1 MQCQSYNPVYHSLYD
16 LNVDANGGAAPMYY
30 GTSTIRSGHYND
42 YVASSQPPRGQSFAY
57 KELVRH
63 TMLMH
68 EVTFRDQVQELHRI
82 YRKQKELMHE
92 TKNKEPYVDDLH
104 FEIQS
109 SNLSSEKISARYGQN
124 TLYSVPFINSHTT
137 PSLTGRD
144 NIQTSLYSVHELRTP
159 TSPFASRNGGAL
171 NEPDVEKS
179 KCKKIGGK
187 LLDLELPAEVYV
199 DSDEEDFLHPST
211 PVTLLSDKRSKAV
224 VEAIVLPS
232 TVSRSLNPV
241 LEGEVPNM
249 ADLNEPL
256 ALSYTEECDGDK
268 RTEAGLGIFERNLD
282 LSDSRNITSI
292 TSIVKPENAKSDVGF
307 ASFGSK
313 PSYVGQNPPVVQ
325 ALPSFNSQ
333 LSSGKGAKIPGKLK
347 AVLNNRINAN
357 RHCSLNSDVAKPLTN
372 PLTVEFESFDKRKRC
387 RMIDINLPCD
397 LTTDEELLVYE
408 NSGQIDLNFCLNE
421 DGLAPR
427 FDKSPLNIDLEAPI
441 SPEVEE
447 RLPPRGDSEE
457 NQPEEG
463 NDLFVKLA
471 AEAIVSI
478 SSRFVSSSKST
489 DLLKPEN
496 LDSGNLEWFAGVIS
510 SLSVDLDK
518 DLETMRCSDTCTI
531 DDFEAMTL
539 QLTETKEEKYWCKDS
554 VQILS
559 ETCST
564 LLPSK
569 TRRGR
574 TRRSKTKDFQREVLP
589 SLASLSRYEITE
601 DMQMIEG
608 LMEAAGTPWPL
619 SRTRRTCRMGRKS
632 RLVKQPTFVEEVP
645 EIVELMALVSWGK
658 VNKRSIRRRCPA
670 RPNARSKWLECVF

>member
-1 MQCQSYNPVYHSLYD
+1 MKH
-16 LNVDANGGAAPMYY
+16 
-30 GTSTIRSGHYND
+30 
-42 YVASSQPPRGQSFAY
+42 
-57 KELVRH
+57 
-63 TMLMH
+63 
-68 EVTFRDQVQELHRI
+68 VTLVQELHRI
-82 YRKQKELMHE
+82 YRKQKELMRE

-109 SNLSSEKISARYGQN
+109 SNLSSAKISARYGQN
-124 TLYSVPFINSHTT
+124 TLYSVPLVNSHTT

-159 TSPFASRNGGAL
+159 TSPFASRNGGTL
-171 NEPDVEKS
+171 NDLDVVKS

-232 TVSRSLNPV
+232 TASRSLKPV
-241 LEGEVPNM
+241 LEGELRNL

-256 ALSYTEECDGDK
+256 ALSYTEECDWDK
-268 RTEAGLGIFERNLD
+268 RTEAGRGFLERNLD
-282 LSDSRNITSI
+282 LSDSRNIMSI
-292 TSIVKPENAKSDVGF
+292 TSIVKSENAKSDLGF

-313 PSYVGQNPPVVQ
+313 LSNVGQNPPVVQ
-325 ALPSFNSQ
+325 ALPSVNSQ
-333 LSSGKGAKIPGKLK
+333 LSSCKGAKILGKLN

-357 RHCSLNSDVAKPLTN
+357 RHCSLDSDVAKHITRP
-372 PLTVEFESFDKRKRC
+372 VAAEFESFDKRKRC

-397 LTTDEELLVYE
+397 LTTDEESLVYE
-408 NSGQIDLNFCLNE
+408 NSGQIDLNFC
-421 DGLAPR
+421 
-427 FDKSPLNIDLEAPI
+427 LNIDLEAPI

-447 RLPPRGDSEE
+447 RLPTRGDSEE
-457 NQPEEG
+457 IQPEEG

-471 AEAIVSI
+471 AETIVSI
-478 SSRFVSSSKST
+478 SSRFVSCSKST
-489 DLLKPEN
+489 NLQKPET

-518 DLETMRCSDTCTI
+518 DLETMRCRDTCTI
-531 DDFEAMTL
+531 DDFEVMTL

-559 ETCST
+559 ETCSM

-574 TRRSKTKDFQREVLP
+574 TRRSKTKDFHREVLP

-619 SRTRRTCRMGRKS
+619 NRTRRTCRMGRKS
-632 RLVKQPTFVEEVP
+632 RLAKQVTFVEEVP

-658 VNKRSIRRRCPA
+658 VNRRSIRRRCPA
-670 RPNARSKWLECVF
+670 RPTARPK